1 MLTHSL
7 VNTPNDLPGLTL
19 FADFWVQTTFYGNP
33 ASYAGDIR
41 CFTYMS
47 LWRTPGTA
55 LDVEQ

>member
-7 VNTPNDLPGLTL
+7 VNMPNDLPGLTL
-19 FADFWVQTTFYGNP
+19 FADFGLQTTIYGNP

-47 LWRTPGTA
+47 LWQAPDA
-55 LDVEQ
+55 AVDVQ